1 MIQRHLCKQLRDLIS
16 FFTRK
21 WGPRKADRWSWVV
34 SWRQTGGSPLHLRPG
49 ARRNETSQG
58 SLIWSRC
65 HATQRPVISRVS
77 SLHEESRW
85 LHQAHCNVSPA
96 ERTVRATA
104 TEDSS
109 LSPSASGG
117 TLPSGG
123 LNPDSGPGRAPLEA
137 HLLPNSE
144 TWEKDPK
151 ESDGEGWGQLGFLTS
166 QDRAHPYCG
175 CWNQQRLSGG
185 WRSEPW
191 SQKTRL

>member
-21 WGPRKADRWSWVV
+21 WGPRKADHWSWVV
-34 SWRQTGGSPLHLRPG
+34 SWQQTGGSPLHLRPG

-77 SLHEESRW
+77 SLHEGSRW

-96 ERTVRATA
+96 ERTVRVTA
-104 TEDSS
+104 TKGCS
-109 LSPSASGG
+109 LSPSASGEMKQEKVG
-117 TLPSGG
+117 WTQTAAQA
-123 LNPDSGPGRAPLEA
+123 GPLWRLTFSSTQRPGKRTRKKAMGRADSSASWRLRIEPI
-137 HLLPNSE
+137 
-144 TWEKDPK
+144 
-151 ESDGEGWGQLGFLTS
+151 LTAAVGTS
-166 QDRAHPYCG
+166 
-175 CWNQQRLSGG
+175 RLSGG